1 MATDPAHDA
10 TDEEIRRLSKR
21 LHAAYSR
28 AYREMAE
35 KAKADLESQAEADRE
50 MAAKVKAG
58 EMTAD
63 QLSAWRRG
71 RAADATWYAQM
82 VNQLARQM
90 AECDRQAAAIV
101 NGASPAV
108 YAENA
113 NYGAFQVEE
122 AAKVDTSWTL
132 VDADTVATLV
142 RDHPDLLPRVSPE
155 PSKAE
160 AWARRKITSAITQS
174 VLVGES
180 VPAAARRLR
189 SVVDMGERAA
199 TRAARTA
206 LTGAE
211 NAGRVSS
218 YDRARGMG
226 IDVRARW
233 MATLDSRTRD
243 SHRKLD
249 GEVAGDDGKFSNGLR
264 YPGDPTGPASE
275 VWNCRCTLV
284 ASMPGYDAFEDRNA
298 SKLETSYEDWKAGRD
313 PKRAKPSGKG
323 AGIDPEARVYEVL
336 DKRQARVVDEALR
349 RAPDSLSRLYK
360 RHEHEFKTPAV
371 NAGNGAWYSP
381 AEDRVT
387 INPGREFDPSGRR
400 EPGNTW
406 FHEFGHN
413 IDHIEAPSG
422 RSWSTLSFEY
432 GNGAFPAKLREE
444 ARAYCVKAKGEM
456 TQWAT
461 SKIDGSDDGEA
472 YLRGGLADELR
483 SMGLIS
489 GDVAHDYKWNRIGKE
504 DLKASLKK
512 PTLTG
517 AYKYVA
523 ERLAELPDK
532 ERADVSDLLGGAT
545 NMRCREGWGHFG
557 KGYWDKEGRH
567 LSTEAFAEMSAASFT
582 SPESLGIIREI
593 FPESYEM
600 FLKMTREAAGL

>member
-28 AYREMAE
+28 AYMEMAE
-35 KAKADLESQAEADRE
+35 RAKADLERQAEADRE
-50 MAAKVKAG
+50 MAARVEAG
-58 EMTAD
+58 EMTPD
-63 QLSAWRRG
+63 QLAAWRRG

-132 VDADTVATLV
+132 VDADTVAGLV
-142 RDHPDLLPRVSPE
+142 RDHPDLLPQVSPN
-155 PSKAE
+155 PSKTE
-160 AWARRKITSAITQS
+160 AWARKKVTSAIIQS

-180 VPAAARRLR
+180 VPAAARRIR
-189 SVVDMGERAA
+189 SVVDMDERAA

-243 SHRKLD
+243 SHRQLD
-249 GEVAGDDGKFSNGLR
+249 GEVAGDDGRFSNGLR

-284 ASMPGYDAFEDRNA
+284 ASMPGYDAFEDRNE

-313 PKRAKPSGKG
+313 PKRPKPSGRTLKEFMDTPAAESAARRAG
-323 AGIDPEARVYEVL
+323 VSKAQLRRRIVSQLNADGRTGRDFPSMTRAEQQEALGRAVEGRDRMAGRDIEWPRHGTMLRASDYKELRKEAESSGLALRGFRRSDADPAAVRLAVRSFRTVVDSDPKIAKAVGDGMTLELTGMASGDFAFTTLEDPRVIHVSRDAFRDAGRLSEEYRRLADDGFFVHGTTSECILYHELGHVVTINSGIDPLDVL
-336 DKRQARVVDEALR
+336 R
-349 RAPDSLSRLYK
+349 S
-360 RHEHEFKTPAV
+360 
-371 NAGNGAWYSP
+371 
-381 AEDRVT
+381 VT
-387 INPGREFDPSGRR
+387 
-400 EPGNTW
+400 
-406 FHEFGHN
+406 
-413 IDHIEAPSG
+413 
-422 RSWSTLSFEY
+422 
-432 GNGAFPAKLREE
+432 
-444 ARAYCVKAKGEM
+444 
-456 TQWAT
+456 
-461 SKIDGSDDGEA
+461 
-472 YLRGGLADELR
+472 GLADAEA
-483 SMGLIS
+483 LIYARDNLS
-489 GDVAHDYKWNRIGKE
+489 RYS
-504 DLKASLKK
+504 ASFSN
-512 PTLTG
+512 G
-517 AYKYVA
+517 IEVI
-523 ERLAELPDK
+523 
-532 ERADVSDLLGGAT
+532 S
-545 NMRCREGWGHFG
+545 
-557 KGYWDKEGRH
+557 
-567 LSTEAFAEMSAASFT
+567 EAFSGYYGNSGNDLAKAIYDEVLRRL
-582 SPESLGIIREI
+582 P
-593 FPESYEM
+593 
-600 FLKMTREAAGL
+600 